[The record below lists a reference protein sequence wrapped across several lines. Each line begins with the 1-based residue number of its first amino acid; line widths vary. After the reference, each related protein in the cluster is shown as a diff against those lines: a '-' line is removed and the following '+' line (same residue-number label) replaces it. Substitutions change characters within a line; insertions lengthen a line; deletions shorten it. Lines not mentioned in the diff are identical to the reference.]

1 MWIIVDLLWVF
12 WINDFLVLF
21 FPFFWLIVRGLVYG
35 LFSGWVL
42 VFPALYVGYLFRLC
56 VCFSQAMFWVV
67 NLGPF

>member
-1 MWIIVDLLWVF
+1 
-12 WINDFLVLF
+12 
-21 FPFFWLIVRGLVYG
+21 VRGLVYG